1 MEKFYEI
8 SIGAG
13 SLKSY
18 KSFKIL
24 NIISYVIVA
33 VLFLNSAILSVLA
46 FVTLSIP
53 TFILRKKSYAEY
65 DYEFNSGELTISC
78 VYEKSKRKEIVNIVM
93 KDIKSMESSVNK
105 DLKNLKIKK
114 CYNEGG
120 DGKRPYIILVN
131 SNNIHGYEVMLD
143 EKMAELCY
151 FSNPQV
157 VRK

>member
-8 SIGAG
+8 SIGPG

-18 KSFKIL
+18 KNFKIL
-24 NIISYVIVA
+24 NIVSYGIA
-33 VLFLNSAILSVLA
+33 VLLFLNSVILGILA
-46 FVTLSIP
+46 FITLSIP

-65 DYEFNSGELTISC
+65 DYEFNSGEFTISC

-93 KDIKSMESSVNK
+93 KDIKSMEPSVNK
-105 DLKNLKIKK
+105 DLKNLKIKR
-114 CYNEGG
+114 CYNEKCN
-120 DGKRPYIILVN
+120 GKKPYIILEKNN
-131 SNNIHGYEVMLD
+131 SKGYEVMLD
-143 EKMAELCY
+143 EKMTDLCY